1 MGKYREMWQE
11 ALLERQRREPV
22 EPRDMYE
29 ILERTVEWLM
39 LAGWALSILGRLV
52 K

>member
-1 MGKYREMWQE
+1 MAKYSEMWQE

-22 EPRDMYE
+22 DRRDMYD

-39 LAGWALSILGRLV
+39 LAGWALAIFGRLA